1 VTHLRQHRVRPIGR
15 TGEENAVTV
24 NVHEVQTRV
33 VAAPPSAEQSKPAG
47 GQPKP
52 GAAEEA
58 WAAAYRLVQR
68 DGCRT
73 SARDFDD

>member
-1 VTHLRQHRVRPIGR
+1 MS
-15 TGEENAVTV
+15 
-24 NVHEVQTRV
+24 VHVEEVQTRV
-33 VAAPPSAEQSKPAG
+33 VPAPPSGEDPPQTSN
-47 GQPKP
+47 QPRP

-58 WAAAYRLVQR
+58 WAAAYRLVKR

>member
-1 VTHLRQHRVRPIGR
+1 M
-15 TGEENAVTV
+15 TV
-24 NVHEVQTRV
+24 HVDEVQTRV
-33 VAAPPSAEQSKPAG
+33 VPAPPTAEDAKSGG
-47 GQPKP
+47 GQPK
-52 GAAEEA
+52 AQMDEA

>member
-1 VTHLRQHRVRPIGR
+1 M
-15 TGEENAVTV
+15 TV
-24 NVHEVQTRV
+24 HVDEVQTRV
-33 VAAPPSAEQSKPAG
+33 IPAPPSGEQTKSG
-47 GQPKP
+47 GRDSKP

-68 DGCRT
+68 DGWRT